1 MEQNVNCRSQ
11 SIVFHEL
18 NQNGSFA
25 VLHALQQRKKK
36 KNKNLIPHLHLQNIL
51 MRNRE
56 FILFGLILTVPFGLT
71 LENKPFWQC
80 LSRQSIDDV
89 MFTMCFNGI
98 QLRQRMNSLK
108 YNFSLNLDKASQA
121 KKGMKILGLCT
132 FSSKRYRCSKTPRNT
147 RWQKVSREIYIFLQY
162 LSEIVF
168 NVRKD

>member
-1 MEQNVNCRSQ
+1 
-11 SIVFHEL
+11 
-18 NQNGSFA
+18 
-25 VLHALQQRKKK
+25 
-36 KNKNLIPHLHLQNIL
+36 
-51 MRNRE
+51 
-56 FILFGLILTVPFGLT
+56 
-71 LENKPFWQC
+71 
-80 LSRQSIDDV
+80 
-89 MFTMCFNGI
+89 
-98 QLRQRMNSLK
+98 MNSLK